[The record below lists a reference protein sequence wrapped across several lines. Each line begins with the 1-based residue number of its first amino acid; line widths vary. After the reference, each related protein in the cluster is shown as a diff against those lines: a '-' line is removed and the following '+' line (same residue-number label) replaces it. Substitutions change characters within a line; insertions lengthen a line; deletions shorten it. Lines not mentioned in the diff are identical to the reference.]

1 MPEPQLQW
9 VLVTSLHLVCV
20 GGGTLKQLGAPNFP
34 SSVVVLGMCDGFF
47 GPC

>member
-9 VLVTSLHLVCV
+9 VLVTFIHLVHV
-20 GGGTLKQLGAPNFP
+20 GVGTLKKLGAPNFP
-34 SSVVVLGMCDGFF
+34 VSMVVLGLCDGFF